1 MDKIKITLI
10 YNNKQT
16 VELEVEN
23 DHRKIKRKINDIFN
37 INNEEDTDVSYYFL
51 NEKNEEIDYYR
62 KKDHQLF
69 LKEKDKKIYVINKN
83 PKKSTVKINLDNN
96 LTVTN
101 LNKNSFLYKIIEKLF
116 SSLDKNLMRIK
127 YKGKMS
133 EYYEQIKIEREKR
146 KMKVFQL
153 INDKKF
159 IYKMKNLK
167 KENEE
172 KNFFDSNSN
181 YYNNNFITNVIKIR
195 IWN

>member
-1 MDKIKITLI
+1 
-10 YNNKQT
+10 
-16 VELEVEN
+16 
-23 DHRKIKRKINDIFN
+23 
-37 INNEEDTDVSYYFL
+37 
-51 NEKNEEIDYYR
+51 
-62 KKDHQLF
+62 
-69 LKEKDKKIYVINKN
+69 
-83 PKKSTVKINLDNN
+83 
-96 LTVTN
+96 
-101 LNKNSFLYKIIEKLF
+101 
-116 SSLDKNLMRIK
+116 MRIK